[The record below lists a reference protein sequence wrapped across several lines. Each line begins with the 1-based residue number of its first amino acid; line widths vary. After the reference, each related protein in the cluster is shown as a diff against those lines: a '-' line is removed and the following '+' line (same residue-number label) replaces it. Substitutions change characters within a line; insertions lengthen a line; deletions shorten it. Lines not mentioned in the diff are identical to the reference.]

1 MVDGLELAGYLIG
14 MRLLLCAMLT
24 LLVGSSCSKKEKAF
38 AEVPDTAVLKV
49 VTTSTM
55 VTDLVKTIGGERV
68 YVHGIMGPG
77 VDPHSYQVIS
87 SDSAALLQTDLVF
100 YSGLHLE
107 GKMQDTLEKRAKK
120 KKDTFAVTDG
130 IPEQKLLKPQDD
142 FVGYHDPHVWGDPS
156 IWVHCIDVVV
166 KALSEADPEGAT
178 GYEERGAAYRAEL
191 QALDDWVK
199 KRIAELPESQRVVVT
214 SHDAF
219 FYFGKAF
226 GLEVR
231 GLQGVSTNSESGL
244 KDRAEL
250 VDFIKSRKLNMIFPE
265 SSVNAK
271 GIKAVASEAGVKVS
285 QHELFSDA
293 MGEPGDVVELHGE
306 QYDKGR
312 YTGMIKHNVNT
323 IVDGLK

>member
-1 MVDGLELAGYLIG
+1 MFKKILAIV
-14 MRLLLCAMLT
+14 
-24 LLVGSSCSKKEKAF
+24 LVLAAF
-38 AEVPDTAVLKV
+38 AGALFVLLKQAGNGVADEMPEGAVLRV

-55 VTDLVKTIGGERV
+55 VTDMVKTIGGERV
-68 YVHGIMGPG
+68 YVYGVMGPG
-77 VDPHSYQVIS
+77 VDPHSYQVVS
-87 SDSAALLQTDLVF
+87 SDSVALKKAQLVF

-107 GKMQDTLEKRAKK
+107 GKMQDALEQRAKK
-120 KKDTFAVTDG
+120 KGDTFAVTDG
-130 IPEQKLLKPQDD
+130 IPKEKLLQPQED

-166 KALSEADPEGAT
+166 NALSEADPEGAE
-178 GYEERGAAYRAEL
+178 GYAERAAQYRNEL
-191 QALDDWVK
+191 LALNQWVK
-199 KRIAELPESQRVVVT
+199 GRIAELPESQRVVVT

-250 VDFIKSRKLNMIFPE
+250 VDFIKQRGLRMIFPE

-271 GIKAVASEAGVKVS
+271 GITAVASEAGVQVS
-285 QHELFSDA
+285 HHELFSDA
-293 MGEPGDVVELHGE
+293 MGEPGDMVELHGE
-306 QYDKGR
+306 RYDRGL

-323 IVDGLK
+323 VVDGLK